1 MLVKHLASLGFFPT
15 VFTVLSKYR
24 EEIPDPWMCELLG
37 KDFEEIKV
45 GCLDQKKTRK
55 FGIGDL
61 GLRML
66 PYLFFA
72 LKKEASKKKP
82 CFILYPVPPWYIL
95 VIAPLIK
102 MITGVKYGI
111 DFIDPWVYNEP
122 AAGRGFK
129 HRLSQHLARMLE
141 GWVTRNADIIFSVSE
156 GINENLWKRHPVLTG
171 KPMFAV
177 PYGAEAT
184 DFEGF
189 KRDRNSPHTD
199 KLLIRYIGAVWHD
212 CYPVLDALMPALAA
226 VNDELPISLEFYGT
240 TYAGEG
246 LAKNAL
252 DNWIE
257 QNQMQAYTREQCLR
271 VSYKGAIDLTMNAD
285 ILFLMGGMQP
295 YYAASKLM
303 GLIVSGKPFVAF
315 VHQDSFPAI
324 FLKKLGYR
332 YLVTYTGEEN
342 DLPVKKIAELKNSF
356 LELAM
361 NKDAFRAPDLDHPLI
376 QENTAFGMTKFFA
389 DKISTIL

>member
-1 MLVKHLASLGFFPT
+1 MH
-15 VFTVLSKYR
+15 
-24 EEIPDPWMCELLG
+24 
-37 KDFEEIKV
+37 
-45 GCLDQKKTRK
+45 
-55 FGIGDL
+55 
-61 GLRML
+61 
-66 PYLFFA
+66 
-72 LKKEASKKKP
+72 
-82 CFILYPVPPWYIL
+82 
-95 VIAPLIK
+95 
-102 MITGVKYGI
+102 
-111 DFIDPWVYNEP
+111 NEP

-129 HRLSQHLARMLE
+129 QRFSQQVARKLE

-156 GINENLWKRHPVLTG
+156 GINENLRRRHPGLTG
-171 KPMFAV
+171 KPIFAV
-177 PYGAEAT
+177 PYGAEPA
-184 DFEGF
+184 DFNGF
-189 KRDRNSPHTD
+189 KKDSDSPARG
-199 KLLIRYIGAVWHD
+199 KLLIRYIGAVWND

-226 VNDELPISLEFYGT
+226 VNEELPISLEFYGT
-240 TYAGEG
+240 SYAGEG

-257 QNQMQAYTREQCLR
+257 KNQMQAYTREQCLR
-271 VSYKGAIDLTMNAD
+271 VSYEGAIDLTMNAD

-324 FLKKLGYR
+324 FLKKLEYR
-332 YLVTYTGEEN
+332 YLVTYTAEEN

-361 NKDAFRAPDLDHPLI
+361 NKDTFRPPDLDHPLI

-389 DKISTIL
+389 DNISTIL